1 MGVEKSAEVIVGGT
15 PPKDQSCA
23 CKKQAL
29 GLDLSGAPGKSPPHL
44 VPPAAVLEGDEVEQ
58 GQTVIPECR
67 VLLHTRLMERVVDPS
82 NLNRAYGRV
91 VGNKGAAG
99 CDGMTVSDLR
109 AWVEAHRDS
118 FLSSLLDGSYQPQPV
133 RGVQI
138 PKRNGGVRQ
147 LGIPT
152 VVDRLVQQAIA
163 QVLSELLDASFSE
176 SSYGFRP
183 GRSAHDALTAASGYV
198 AAGRGWVVDL
208 DLEQFFD
215 RVNHDILMARLARR
229 LGDKRLLRIIR
240 RFLEAGMI
248 MQDGVCVRRQEGTP
262 QGGPLS
268 PFLANLLLDDLD
280 KELERRGHRFCRYAD
295 DCNIYVRSAKAG
307 ERVMQSVTDFLEG
320 KLKLRVNRA
329 KSAVARPS
337 ERKFLGYRILAGGH
351 LTIAPKSVESAK
363 TRIRQITRRTRGQ
376 SLPTVIREL
385 NQFTLGWVAYYRLA
399 AAQTTLRDLD
409 QWIRRRLRCIR
420 LKQLKRAR
428 TIAVFLWKLGCKR
441 DHAWAVA
448 ASGKGWWRKA
458 KTQATHRAMD
468 LAWFQEQ
475 GLRSMHDRWM
485 QFNQAQ

>member
-1 MGVEKSAEVIVGGT
+1 MDVEKSAEAIVGGT
-15 PPKDQSCA
+15 PPKGRSCA
-23 CKKQAL
+23 CRKQAPV
-29 GLDLSGAPGKSPPHL
+29 LDLTGAPGKSPPH
-44 VPPAAVLEGDEVEQ
+44 PARPAAELEGDEVEQ

-91 VGNKGAAG
+91 VGNKGAPG
-99 CDGMTVSDLR
+99 CDGLTVADLR
-109 AWVEAHRDS
+109 AWVVSHRET

-138 PKRNGGVRQ
+138 PKASGGLRQ

-163 QVLSELLDASFSE
+163 QVLSELLDPSFSG

-183 GRSAHDALTAASGYV
+183 GRGAHDALQAAAGYV
-198 AAGRGWVVDL
+198 AGGRGWVVDL

-229 LGDKRLLRIIR
+229 IGDKRLLGLIR
-240 RFLEAGMI
+240 RFLEAGL
-248 MQDGVCVRRQEGTP
+248 MQHGVCVRRREGTP

-268 PFLANLLLDDLD
+268 PLLANLLLDDLD
-280 KELERRGHRFCRYAD
+280 QELERRGHRFCRYAD
-295 DCNIYVRSAKAG
+295 DCNIYVFSAKAG
-307 ERVMQSVTDFLEG
+307 ERVMRSVTGFLER

-337 ERKFLGYRILAGGH
+337 ERKFLGYRILAGGR
-351 LTIAPKSVESAK
+351 LTIAPKSVVSAK
-363 TRIRQITRRTRGQ
+363 TRIRQITRRTRGR

-385 NQFTLGWVAYYRLA
+385 NQFTNGWVAYYRLA
-399 AAQTTLRDLD
+399 AALAILRDLD

-428 TIAVFLWKLGCKR
+428 TIATFLRRLGCVR

-458 KTQATHRAMD
+458 KTQATHRTMN
-468 LAWFQEQ
+468 LVWFQEQ
-475 GLRSMHDRWM
+475 GLRSLHDRWM
-485 QFNQAQ
+485 QLNQAQ

>member
-15 PPKDQSCA
+15 LPKGRSCA
-23 CKKQAL
+23 CKKQAP
-29 GLDLSGAPGKSPPHL
+29 DLVLTGAPGKSPPHL

-58 GQTVIPECR
+58 GQTVISECR

-91 VGNKGAAG
+91 VGNKGAPG
-99 CDGMTVSDLR
+99 CDGMTVADLR
-109 AWVEAHRDS
+109 AWVDTHREP
-118 FLSSLLDGSYQPQPV
+118 FLASLLDGSYQPQPV

-138 PKRNGGVRQ
+138 PKASGGVRQ

-163 QVLSELLDASFSE
+163 QVLSDLFDPTFSA

-183 GRSAHDALTAASGYV
+183 GRGAHDALRAASSYV
-198 AAGRGWVVDL
+198 AEGRGWVVDL
-208 DLEQFFD
+208 DLEHFFD
-215 RVNHDILMARLARR
+215 RVNHDILMSRLARR
-229 LGDKRLLRIIR
+229 VGDKRLLRLIR
-240 RFLEAGMI
+240 RFLEAGL
-248 MQDGVCVRRQEGTP
+248 MQGGVCVSRREGTP

-268 PFLANLLLDDLD
+268 PLLANLLLDDLD
-280 KELERRGHRFCRYAD
+280 QELERRGHRFCRYAD
-295 DCNIYVRSAKAG
+295 DCTIYVCSAKAG
-307 ERVMQSVTDFLEG
+307 ERVLQSVTGFLEG

-337 ERKFLGYRILAGGH
+337 ERQFLGYRILAGGC
-351 LTIAPKSVESAK
+351 LTIAPQSVASAK
-363 TRIRQITRRTRGQ
+363 TRIRQITRRTRGR

-385 NQFTLGWVAYYRLA
+385 TQFTNGWVAYYRLA
-399 AAQTTLRDLD
+399 AAKTSLRDLD

-428 TIAVFLWKLGCKR
+428 TIGAFLRRLGCMR
-441 DHAWAVA
+441 DQAWAVA

-468 LAWFQEQ
+468 LVWFQEQ
-475 GLRSMHDRWM
+475 GLRSLQDRWM
-485 QFNQAQ
+485 QLNQAQ

>member
-1 MGVEKSAEVIVGGT
+1 MDWEKSAEVIVGGT
-15 PPKDQSCA
+15 LPKDRSCA
-23 CKKQAL
+23 CKKQAP

-44 VPPAAVLEGDEVEQ
+44 VPPAAVLGGDEVEQ
-58 GQTVIPECR
+58 GQTVISECR

-91 VGNKGAAG
+91 VGNKGAPG
-99 CDGMTVSDLR
+99 CDGMTVADLR
-109 AWVEAHRDS
+109 AWVEEHQTH

-138 PKRNGGVRQ
+138 PKASGGLRQ
-147 LGIPT
+147 LGIPP

-163 QVLSELLDASFSE
+163 QVLSDLFDPTFSA

-183 GRSAHDALTAASGYV
+183 GRSAHDALRAASSCV
-198 AAGRGWVVDL
+198 AEGRGWVVDL

-215 RVNHDILMARLARR
+215 RVNHDILMSRLARR
-229 LGDKRLLRIIR
+229 VNDKRLLRLIR
-240 RFLEAGMI
+240 RFLEAGL
-248 MQDGVCVRRQEGTP
+248 MQGGICVMRREGTP

-268 PFLANLLLDDLD
+268 PLLANLLLDDLD

-295 DCNIYVRSAKAG
+295 DCNIYVGSAKAG

-320 KLKLRVNRA
+320 TLKLRVNRV

-337 ERKFLGYRILAGGH
+337 ERKFLGYRILAGGR

-363 TRIRQITRRTRGQ
+363 TRIRQITRRTRGR

-385 NQFTLGWVAYYRLA
+385 NQFTNGWVAYYRLA
-399 AAQTTLRDLD
+399 AAKTALRDLD

-428 TIAVFLWKLGCKR
+428 TIAAFLRKLGCMR

-468 LAWFQEQ
+468 LVWLQEQ

-485 QFNQAQ
+485 QLNQAQ